1 MAYQQTALAGKES
14 ELLFIVCL
22 YSKLEETVTSRLA
35 KELRVKIAIIFL
47 STNLMYVMGALKDR
61 LNEMIHLNETILLS
75 SHNMCFVEK
84 ILGLYKI
91 R

>member
-22 YSKLEETVTSRLA
+22 YSKLEETVTTSRLA

-75 SHNMCFVEK
+75 THNMCFC
-84 ILGLYKI
+84 
-91 R
+91 